1 MKGSGVGERVYTT
14 VIGVA
19 VGTLKAMKWSV
30 TVIGGENIP
39 GSGPAV
45 LASNHIGYLD
55 FVFSGYAARE
65 RGRRVRFLA
74 KKEIFD
80 KRGVGWL
87 MRQMGHVPVDRYG
100 AAKDSLTAAKDE
112 LARGEI
118 IGMFPEATISPS
130 FVPRRGKT
138 GTARLAHET
147 GAPLIP
153 VAIWGT
159 QRILTKWRP
168 KNFRRGIPVVVNVG
182 TPMAASPGEDVQET
196 TDLLMAAITDL
207 LGEAQARYP
216 HEPASDDDRWWLP
229 AHLGGSA
236 PTPED
241 AERRLSEERS
251 VRARRREKAGK
262 R

>member
-1 MKGSGVGERVYTT
+1 MGERVYTA
-14 VIGVA
+14 VIGAA
-19 VGTLKAMKWSV
+19 VGALKGMKWSV

-39 GSGPAV
+39 ADGPAV

-100 AAKDSLTAAKDE
+100 PAKDSLTAAKDE
-112 LARGEI
+112 IERGEI

-138 GTARLAHET
+138 GTVRLAQET

-159 QRILTKWRP
+159 QRILTKWR
-168 KNFRRGIPVVVNVG
+168 KRRFRRGIPVVVNVG
-182 TPMAASPGEDVQET
+182 APMKALPGDDAQEA
-196 TDLLMAAITDL
+196 TDRLMASITEL
-207 LGEAQARYP
+207 LAEAQARYP
-216 HEPASDDDRWWLP
+216 HEPSSDDDRWWLP

-241 AERRLSEERS
+241 AERRLSQERAD
-251 VRARRREKAGK
+251 RARRREKAAK
-262 R
+262 N

>member
-1 MKGSGVGERVYTT
+1 MGERTYSV
-14 VIGVA
+14 VIGA
-19 VGTLKAMKWSV
+19 AIGMLHSMKWTV

-39 GSGPAV
+39 TVGPAV

-55 FVFSGYAARE
+55 FVFSGYAARDQ
-65 RGRRVRFLA
+65 GRRVRFLA

-87 MRQMGHVPVDRYG
+87 MRQMGHVPVDRDG
-100 AAKDSLTAAKDE
+100 AAKDSLAAAIAE
-112 LARGEI
+112 LNRGEV

-138 GTARLAHET
+138 GTVRLAQET

-168 KNFRRGIPVVVNVG
+168 KSFRRRIPVIVNIG
-182 TPMAASPGEDVQET
+182 KPLEATRDEDAQAV
-196 TDLLMAAITDL
+196 TDRLMEAIKELLA
-207 LGEAQARYP
+207 EAQARYP
-216 HEPASDDDRWWLP
+216 IDPAGDDDRWWLP

-241 AERRLSEERS
+241 AERRLAEERAE
-251 VRARRREKAGK
+251 RARRRESSAK

>member
-1 MKGSGVGERVYTT
+1 MGERTYSV
-14 VIGVA
+14 VIGA
-19 VGTLKAMKWSV
+19 ALGMLRTMKWTV

-39 GSGPAV
+39 PDGPAIV
-45 LASNHIGYLD
+45 ASNHIGYLD

-65 RGRRVRFLA
+65 QGRRVRFLA

-80 KRGVGWL
+80 KKGVGWL
-87 MRQMGHVPVDRYG
+87 MRQMGHVPVDRAG
-100 AAKDSLTAAKDE
+100 AARDSLVAAETE

-138 GTARLAHET
+138 GTVRLAQDT

-168 KNFRRGIPVVVNVG
+168 KNFKRRIPVVVNVG
-182 TPMAASPGEDVQET
+182 KAIVAHPDEDPQEA
-196 TDLLMAAITDL
+196 TDRLMGAITDL

-216 HEPASDDDRWWLP
+216 QDPANDEDRWWMP

-241 AERRLSEERS
+241 AERRLTEEREE
-251 VRARRREKAGK
+251 RARRRAGSDK